1 MRKLLLAS
9 PLLLGLAGCASSGGG
24 GAPAG
29 VLFADCYDNYC
40 VGYDEANLRH
50 LYLRTPGT
58 PQLPQRGEVQRVA
71 DGRGGTQTVTRA
83 SASPV
88 MATWTQSQ
96 ATPQLAPAP
105 AAPRSSSSSSGRH

>member
-1 MRKLLLAS
+1 MSKLLLAS

-58 PQLPQRGEVQRVA
+58 PQLPLRGEVQRAA
-71 DGRGGTQTVTRA
+71 DGRGGTQTVMRA

>member
-1 MRKLLLAS
+1 MKKLLLAS

-24 GAPAG
+24 GVPAG
-29 VLFADCYDNYC
+29 VLFADCYDDYC
-40 VGYDEANLRH
+40 VGYDTANLRH

-58 PQLPQRGEVQRVA
+58 PQLPQRGEVQRVT
-71 DGRGGTQTVTRA
+71 DGRGDTQTVTRA

-88 MATWTQSQ
+88 VASWTQSQ
-96 ATPQLAPAP
+96 AGPQTAPAP

>member
-1 MRKLLLAS
+1 MKKLLLAS
-9 PLLLGLAGCASSGGG
+9 PLLLVLAGCASSGG

-29 VLFADCYDNYC
+29 VLFADCYDDYC

-58 PQLPQRGEVQRVA
+58 PQLPQRGEIQRVA
-71 DGRGGTQTVTRA
+71 GDRGDTQVVTRA

-88 MATWTQSQ
+88 TATWTQSQ
-96 ATPQLAPAP
+96 ATPQFAPAP
-105 AAPRSSSSSSGRH
+105 TAPRASSSSSGRN

>member
-1 MRKLLLAS
+1 MRRLLLAS

-71 DGRGGTQTVTRA
+71 DGRSGTQTVTRA
-83 SASPV
+83 SSSPV

-96 ATPQLAPAP
+96 ATPQFAPAP
-105 AAPRSSSSSSGRH
+105 AAPRSSSSSGGRH

>member
-1 MRKLLLAS
+1 MKKLLLAS

-24 GAPAG
+24 VPAG

-50 LYLRTPGT
+50 LYLRTPGA
-58 PQLPQRGEVQRVA
+58 PQLPQRGEVERVA
-71 DGRGGTQTVTRA
+71 DGRGGTQIVTRA

-96 ATPQLAPAP
+96 ATPQFAPAP
-105 AAPRSSSSSSGRH
+105 AAPRASSSSSERH